1 METRVC
7 SKCKIEKPL
16 TVEYFGMAQK
26 NKNRLHT
33 ECRVCK
39 LYYMRQYQQNKKL
52 TKDPDEKRI
61 KEMYTMKEIT
71 QEEKVES
78 IQRAYAHI
86 YYQAFDKPIST
97 EELKGLEGI
106 EE

>member
-16 TVEYFGMAQK
+16 TLEYFGMAQK
-26 NKNRLHT
+26 NKNRMHT

-39 LYYMRQYQQNKKL
+39 LYYMRSYQQDKRLK
-52 TKDPDEKRI
+52 KDPDEKRI
-61 KEMYTMKEIT
+61 KEMYTIKEVT
-71 QEEKVES
+71 KEERLELL
-78 IQRAYAHI
+78 RRGYAHI
-86 YYQAFDKPIST
+86 YYEAFAKSIT
-97 EELKGLEGI
+97 KKELKRLEGI

>member
-33 ECRVCK
+33 ECKVCK

-61 KEMYTMKEIT
+61 KEMYTMKEVS
-71 QEEKVES
+71 QEEKEES
-78 IQRAYAHI
+78 LRRAYAHI
-86 YYQAFDKPIST
+86 HYQAFGKPISKKQ
-97 EELKGLEGI
+97 LKEIEGI

>member
-7 SKCKIEKPL
+7 SKCQIEKPL

-33 ECRVCK
+33 ECKVCK

-52 TKDPDEKRI
+52 TKDPDEKR
-61 KEMYTMKEIT
+61 MKEIYIMKEIS
-71 QEEKVES
+71 QEEKAES

>member
-52 TKDPDEKRI
+52 TKDPDEKR
-61 KEMYTMKEIT
+61 MKEIYIMKEIS
-71 QEEKVES
+71 QEEKAES